1 MEAGRVG
8 KEVREAG
15 RKNELPA
22 SLVNMVLRWMGQGGD
37 EMGMRR
43 AGSGERQTETERSRE
58 MGRER
63 QRDGGRERERGR
75 EEWIRGTQPEGSRW
89 TSWRHRTRIDD
100 CERHRATYRQRSGDS
115 ESRDSGKGVW
125 VMIAA
130 VSWPLTLD
138 SPPAWGPL

>member
-1 MEAGRVG
+1 MEVGRVG

-37 EMGMRR
+37 EVGMRR

-75 EEWIRGTQPEGSRW
+75 EEWIRGT
-89 TSWRHRTRIDD
+89 
-100 CERHRATYRQRSGDS
+100 
-115 ESRDSGKGVW
+115 
-125 VMIAA
+125 
-130 VSWPLTLD
+130 
-138 SPPAWGPL
+138 